1 MGFAVFES
9 TVIIKRAGMGI
20 SLSFI
25 TKVGLATVALVH
37 GWLAGEWCC
46 IYEDCADQDYVKY
59 NVEVSSSVGR
69 KFLPLH
75 HTSLRFTVTI
85 SNFQC
90 NLVEVAR
97 IIDYNR
103 VELHL

>member
-1 MGFAVFES
+1 
-9 TVIIKRAGMGI
+9 MGI

-25 TKVGLATVALVH
+25 GKIGLATVAVVH

-69 KFLPLH
+69 KFLRLP
-75 HTSLRFTVTI
+75 HTSLRLSCPTLVTVTT

-97 IIDYNR
+97 IVD
-103 VELHL
+103 

>member
-1 MGFAVFES
+1 
-9 TVIIKRAGMGI
+9 MGI

-25 TKVGLATVALVH
+25 GKIGLATVAVVH

-69 KFLPLH
+69 KFLRLP
-75 HTSLRFTVTI
+75 HTSLTVTI

-90 NLVEVAR
+90 DVVEVA
-97 IIDYNR
+97 
-103 VELHL
+103 VELLTKTELSYL